1 MGAINEKWFD
11 ALNGSVEFTVDC
23 PGLQRIATQA
33 QNSVNAT
40 IAAANSQLVLVTAD
54 YNALALSI
62 NALNAQIA
70 TMTGV
75 QAANTALS
83 TVSATASGVVDL
95 SSAIAYIHAQGSVLI
110 TLGDTSLLTFVK
122 QALTLA
128 QDVVNVTTAYNRL
141 ANQIASLEAMITE
154 LPARLAT
161 LLSNIEAQAATI
173 PNCIIV

>member
-1 MGAINEKWFD
+1 MGAINEKWWD

-23 PGLQRIATQA
+23 PGLQRIATQT

-40 IAAANSQLVLVTAD
+40 IASANAQLALVTAD

-62 NALNAQIA
+62 NNLNAQIA

-75 QAANTALS
+75 QTANTALS
-83 TVSATASGVVDL
+83 TVAATAIGVVDL
-95 SSAIAYIHAQGSVLI
+95 SSAIAYIHAQGTVLV
-110 TLGDTSLLTFVK
+110 TLGDASLLTFAK

-128 QDVVNVTTAYNRL
+128 QDVINVTTAYNRL
-141 ANQIASLEAMITE
+141 ANQITSLEAMIAD

-161 LLSNIEAQAATI
+161 LMSNITAQAATI
-173 PNCIIV
+173 PHCTIV